1 MRILKIIH
9 GYPPRYNAGSEV
21 YSQTLCAEL
30 SRRHEVHVFTREEN
44 LFAADG
50 IVREGCDPLFP
61 GIKLHIVNAAR
72 VGIDYRSDAIDRA
85 LNGVAQ
91 TVRPDVAHIGHL
103 NHLSLGIVDAL
114 AEREIPVVYTLH
126 DFWLMCLRGQFIQVA
141 TAEDGDVWPL
151 CDGQENKKCADR
163 CLRRFGG
170 DDSAQAEHW
179 RQWVAGRMAVVRRLV
194 ERVDMFV
201 APSKNLAR
209 KFEEYF
215 HLPPAKIKYLD
226 YGFDRR
232 RLAGRNRAGGDGGK
246 AFVFGYIGTH
256 IPGKGVHHLLD
267 AFRRL
272 AAARDDCEL
281 RIWGRAT
288 ANTEYLKDI
297 VSAMPRAARA
307 RIQWPGEYAN
317 AGIVRDVFD
326 HVDAVVVPSIWEEN
340 SPLVIHEAQQA
351 RLPVITAGMGGM
363 AEYVAHEVNGLL
375 FEPRNPV
382 DLAAQMARLAA
393 NPGWARELGRRGY
406 LYDDGGEVPDIGD
419 HAVAMEALYQRVID
433 ARDAAKVS
441 VNTAPWR
448 ITFDTNPDHCNYRC
462 TMCEEHSPH
471 SPLQRE
477 RRAAGLGKRVMPF
490 EVIARNVKM
499 MAGNG
504 LREIIPSTMGEPLL
518 YKDFA
523 KIISL
528 CEETG
533 VMMNLTTNGSFPKLG
548 AKRWARLLV
557 PVTSDIKISWNGT
570 RRETHEA
577 IMKNANWDDMLA
589 NVRTLVAVRDAH
601 DAGGG
606 NRCRLTFQMT
616 FMESNSAE
624 LPDII
629 RLAAS
634 LGVDRVKGHHLWAHF
649 GEIKGEDMRRNP
661 DSVRRWNAIVDEA
674 HKAADE
680 CRLPGGEQV
689 QLDNIHPL
697 DLNAA
702 DSFSGSCPF
711 LGKEAWVSAEG
722 RFNPCCAPDAER
734 RTLGEFGNLH
744 DTDLPQIWN
753 SPAYRLLAKT
763 YRSHAVCRKCNMR
776 GRA

>member
-44 LFAADG
+44 LFAGDG
-50 IVREGCDPLFP
+50 GVREGCDAVFP
-61 GIKLHIVNAAR
+61 DVKLHIVNAAR
-72 VGIDYRSDAIDRA
+72 VGINYRSDAIDREIA
-85 LNGVAQ
+85 RVAQ

-114 AEREIPVVYTLH
+114 AELEIPVVYTLH

-141 TAEDGDVWPL
+141 TAEDGKVWPL
-151 CDGQENKKCADR
+151 CDGQENNKCADR
-163 CLRRFGG
+163 CLRRFGCG
-170 DDSAQAEHW
+170 DSAQAKHW
-179 RQWVAGRMAVVRRLV
+179 EQWVAGRMAAVGRLV
-194 ERVDMFV
+194 ERVDVFV

-209 KFEEYF
+209 KFQEFF

-232 RLAGRNRAGGDGGK
+232 RLAGRNRAGGDGEG
-246 AFVFGYIGTH
+246 FVFGYIGTH
-256 IPGKGVHHLLD
+256 IPGKGVHHLLE

-272 AAARDDCEL
+272 AGARDDCEL

-288 ANTEYLKDI
+288 ANTEHLKDL
-297 VSAMPRAARA
+297 VSAMPQPVRA
-307 RIQWPGEYAN
+307 RIKWPGEYAN
-317 AGIVRDVFD
+317 ADIVRAVLN

-351 RLPVITAGMGGM
+351 RVPVITAGMGGM

-375 FEPRNPV
+375 FAPRNPA
-382 DLAAQMARLAA
+382 DLAAQMQRFAA
-393 NPGWARELGRRGY
+393 NPGWARAMGRRGY
-406 LYDDGGEVPDIGD
+406 LYDDGGEVPDIGG
-419 HAVAMEALYQRVID
+419 HASALEALYQRVIG
-433 ARDAAKVS
+433 ARDAAKAAVKA
-441 VNTAPWR
+441 APWR

-471 SPLQRE
+471 SPLQRR
-477 RRAAGLGKRVMPF
+477 RRAAGLGRRVMPF

-499 MAGNG
+499 MASNG

-523 KIISL
+523 KIIAL
-528 CEETG
+528 CEASG

-548 AKRWARLLV
+548 AEKWARLLV
-557 PVTSDIKISWNGT
+557 PVTSDIKISWNGA
-570 RRETHEA
+570 RRNTQEA

-589 NVRTLVAVRDAH
+589 NVRTLAAVRDAH
-601 DAGGG
+601 AAAGG
-606 NRCRLTFQMT
+606 NRCRLTFQVT
-616 FMESNSAE
+616 FMEANCAE
-624 LPDII
+624 LPAII

-649 GEIKGEDMRRNP
+649 DEIKGEDMRRSP
-661 DSVRRWNAIVDEA
+661 DAVRRWNAIVAEA
-674 HKAADE
+674 REAAAE

-697 DLNAA
+697 DMNAA
-702 DSFSGSCPF
+702 DSPSGRCPF

-734 RTLGEFGNLH
+734 RTLGDFGNLH
-744 DTDLPQIWN
+744 ETDLPQIWN
-753 SPAYRLLAKT
+753 SPAYRLLVKT
-763 YRSHAVCRKCNMR
+763 YRSHAVCQKCNMR

>member
-44 LFAADG
+44 LFAGDG
-50 IVREGCDPLFP
+50 IVREACDAVFP
-61 GIKLHIVNAAR
+61 DVKLHIVNAAR
-72 VGIDYRSDAIDRA
+72 VGINYRSDTIDREIA
-85 LNGVAQ
+85 RVAQ

-114 AEREIPVVYTLH
+114 AELEIPVVYTLH

-141 TAEDGDVWPL
+141 TAEDGEVWPL
-151 CDGQENKKCADR
+151 CDGQENNKCADR
-163 CLRRFGG
+163 CLRRFGCG
-170 DDSAQAEHW
+170 DSAQVKHW
-179 RQWVAGRMAVVRRLV
+179 EQWVAGRMAAVGRLV
-194 ERVDMFV
+194 ERVDVFV

-209 KFEEYF
+209 KFQEFF

-232 RLAGRNRAGGDGGK
+232 RLAG
-246 AFVFGYIGTH
+246 
-256 IPGKGVHHLLD
+256 
-267 AFRRL
+267 
-272 AAARDDCEL
+272 
-281 RIWGRAT
+281 
-288 ANTEYLKDI
+288 
-297 VSAMPRAARA
+297 
-307 RIQWPGEYAN
+307 
-317 AGIVRDVFD
+317 
-326 HVDAVVVPSIWEEN
+326 VVPSIWEEN

-351 RLPVITAGMGGM
+351 RVPVITAGMGGM

-375 FEPRNPV
+375 FAPRNPA
-382 DLAAQMARLAA
+382 DLAAQMQRFAA
-393 NPGWARELGRRGY
+393 NPGWARAMGRRGY
-406 LYDDGGEVPDIGD
+406 LYDDGGEVPDIGG
-419 HAVAMEALYQRVID
+419 HASALEALYQRVIS
-433 ARDAAKVS
+433 ARDAAKAAVKA
-441 VNTAPWR
+441 APWR

-471 SPLQRE
+471 SPLQRR
-477 RRAAGLGKRVMPF
+477 RRAAGLGRRVMPF
-490 EVIARNVKM
+490 EVIVRNVKM
-499 MAGNG
+499 MASNG

-523 KIISL
+523 KIIAL
-528 CEETG
+528 CEASG

-548 AKRWARLLV
+548 AEKWARLLV
-557 PVTSDIKISWNGT
+557 PVTSDIKISWNGA
-570 RRETHEA
+570 RRNTQEA

-589 NVRTLVAVRDAH
+589 NVRTLAAVRDAH
-601 DAGGG
+601 AAAGG
-606 NRCRLTFQMT
+606 NRCRLTFQVT
-616 FMESNSAE
+616 FMEANCAE
-624 LPDII
+624 LPAII

-649 GEIKGEDMRRNP
+649 DEIKGEDMRRSP
-661 DSVRRWNAIVDEA
+661 DAVRRWNAIVAEA
-674 HKAADE
+674 REAAVE

-697 DLNAA
+697 DMNAA
-702 DSFSGSCPF
+702 DSPSGRCPF

-734 RTLGEFGNLH
+734 RTLGDFGNLH
-744 DTDLPQIWN
+744 ETDLPQIWN
-753 SPAYRLLAKT
+753 SPAYRLLVKT
-763 YRSHAVCRKCNMR
+763 YRSHAVCQKCNMR